1 MQYAQLNEN
10 GAYERQINTIGNVLW
25 DENNFC
31 SAAALVKDGKAEQ
44 FRIVELH
51 EVDPPAFDVITQIA
65 VRDGGEYV
73 AGRWQYKWR
82 VDQLSAE
89 QVAVNI
95 DNKNHTLRSAI
106 INSTQARLDNFA
118 KTRNYAGILSLC
130 SYATS
135 TNTKFQAEGQYGV
148 VSRDNTWAALYA
160 ILAAVEAGTRP
171 VPSGYA
177 EIESELPV
185 LAWPV

>member
-1 MQYAQLNEN
+1 MEIRIRDTGQVLQEAEFRRLHSQTSFPKQLSVDLLDAFGADVVMEGPQASNLEFWQYSMRTGVQEINGKWYTQYAAGPLFDTQ
-10 GAYERQINTIGNVLW
+10 
-25 DENNFC
+25 
-31 SAAALVKDGKAEQ
+31 AEQ
-44 FRIVELH
+44 
-51 EVDPPAFDVITQIA
+51 DA
-65 VRDGGEYV
+65 YV
-73 AGRWQYKWR
+73 AQKITERMTALQASI
-82 VDQLSAE
+82 VQ
-89 QVAVNI
+89 Q
-95 DNKNHTLRSAI
+95 
-106 INSTQARLDNFA
+106 TQKRLDDFA
-118 KTRNYAGILSLC
+118 GTRNYAGILSLC